1 MRFHMSIYDVGGEN
15 LLDYHQRS
23 RINNALYAIHKD
35 ISAELTAKTL
45 ADVASY
51 SEQHFH
57 RIFRQVVGE
66 SVHQYIRRTR
76 LEHAANQLM
85 FEHRSSVQEIAEKC
99 GFHSVSSFSH
109 AFKQLFSVSPG
120 AWRSTGSKSTEP
132 PYLNDPEISA
142 GYQRVQSR
150 ELPQPDIVTLE
161 NQPVAYVR
169 HQGYGR
175 DIRQAWQTLQAWAAS
190 EGRDSTQQIAL
201 HHSNPAW
208 VPLPKCRYV
217 ACIGIEKPLTR
228 SGIVNS
234 MVIPG
239 GVHAAFRLEGCYG
252 DLLPYLS
259 RIMEEWLPQS
269 GFKMQTTPALVCYEK
284 NHFLAE
290 DAHFRLVF
298 NLPVSLM

>member
-1 MRFHMSIYDVGGEN
+1 MDN
-15 LLDYHQRS
+15 HQRS
-23 RINNALYAIHKD
+23 RINNTLYAIHKD
-35 ISAELTAKTL
+35 ISAELTAKEL

-85 FEHRSSVQEIAEKC
+85 FDHTSSVQEIAEKC

-109 AFKQLFSVSPG
+109 AFKQFFSVSPG
-120 AWRSTGSKSTEP
+120 TWRTSGRKSPEP
-132 PYLNDPEISA
+132 PYLSDPEIAA
-142 GYQRVQSR
+142 GYQRVQNR

-169 HQGYGR
+169 HQGYGHS
-175 DIRQAWQTLQAWAAS
+175 IRQAWQTLQAWAAS
-190 EGRDSTQQIAL
+190 EGRKSTQQIAL

-208 VPLPKCRYV
+208 VPLRQCRYV
-217 ACIGIEKPLTR
+217 ACIGIDRPITR
-228 SGIVNS
+228 TDVVNS

-239 GVHAAFRLEGCYG
+239 GVHAAFRLEGYYG

-259 RIMEEWLPQS
+259 RIMEEWLPES

-284 NHFLAE
+284 NQFLAK
-290 DAHFRLVF
+290 DAHFRLIF
-298 NLPVSLM
+298 NLPVSLV